1 MNKYE
6 SVIITQPKVEIAERT
21 IEKFNKFIDDYGD
34 LEKTEELGIKRLA
47 YTVKGYDEG
56 YYVIFNFQSNADFI
70 PELER
75 QFRLDEDIIKFM
87 VIKVE
92 E

>member
-1 MNKYE
+1 MSKFE
-6 SVIITQPKVEIAERT
+6 SVIITQPKLEIAEMVVK
-21 IEKFNKFIDDYGD
+21 KFDKFIDDYAN

-56 YYVIFNFQSNADFI
+56 YYIIFNFKSDSDFI

-75 QFRLDEDIIKFM
+75 QFRLDDDIIKFM